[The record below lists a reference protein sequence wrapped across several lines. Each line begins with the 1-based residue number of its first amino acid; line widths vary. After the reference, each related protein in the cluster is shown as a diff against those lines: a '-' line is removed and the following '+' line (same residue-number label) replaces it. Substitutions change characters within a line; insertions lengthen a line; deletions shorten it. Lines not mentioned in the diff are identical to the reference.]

1 MIFIYRVFTTL
12 IYPFLILFIYYR
24 KFFNKEH
31 PYRFKEKIF
40 ASKFRVN
47 RKKNSDLIWFHAASI
62 GEFKSIIPIIE
73 KLKKEKSKLEFLI
86 TTSTLSSSN
95 LAIKELGRFNNNIH
109 HRFLP
114 YDVDFLLD
122 SFFRAWKPLKI
133 FLVDSEIWPN
143 LILKAKKNNIS
154 IALINARLT
163 NKSFKRWSLFLN
175 TAKLIFGSFDM
186 CLCSNKETKNYLEV
200 FKAKNIK
207 YDGNIKLINQNEK
220 DLERKKDYEF
230 MQNKRFWLA
239 ASIHREEDIL
249 CLKTHLELKKTY
261 SDIKTIIAP
270 RHINRV
276 DEIKLIFE
284 NEKLKT
290 QILNENDIIDKSSEV
305 IIINSFGILQNFF
318 IYIKSVFMGKSMIA
332 RLKNDSGQNPIE
344 AAKLNCKV
352 YHGPFVSNFKE
363 IYDILKIN
371 KISFEI
377 TSVNDLTNN
386 LINDLKDPHKKIE
399 NKSNNIQTLGEKI
412 LSKTIKNIN
421 NFLDAKNI

>member
-31 PYRFKEKIF
+31 PHRFKEKIF
-40 ASKFRVN
+40 TSKFRVN
-47 RKKNSDLIWFHAASI
+47 RKTNSNLIWFHAASI

-73 KLKKEKSKLEFLI
+73 KLINEKSKLEFLI

-95 LAIKELGRFNNNIH
+95 LAIKELRRFNNNIH

-114 YDVDFLLD
+114 YDVEFLLD
-122 SFFRAWKPLKI
+122 SFFRAWKPSKI

-143 LILKAKKNNIS
+143 LILKAKKNDIS

-200 FKAKNIK
+200 FKVKNIK

-220 DLERKKDYEF
+220 NLERKKDYEF
-230 MQNKRFWLA
+230 LQNKRFWLA

-290 QILNENDIIDKSSEV
+290 QILNENDIIDKNSEV

-318 IYIKSVFMGKSMIA
+318 IYIKSVFMGKSMIE

-371 KISFEI
+371 KISYEV
-377 TSVNDLTNN
+377 TSVYDLTNK
-386 LINDLKDPHKKIE
+386 LINDLKDPRKKIE

-412 LSKTIKNIN
+412 LSKTMKNIN